1 MMVSSE
7 DGGRRAALG
16 RVGLALAAP
25 FLPLSPLVERASA
38 AEAGQVTKV
47 EDVDRGYSFEYPAGW
62 IKGTAE
68 FPGASKNPAR
78 PTIASFVSPDNK
90 DVNVAVVSYAIQ
102 PDYSKLGSLGTIED
116 VAGTL
121 IGRSGNLDAEMFSQ
135 KEKKI
140 GGVPAYTFDYRIG
153 ERRLKTVFAIE
164 AGQFYGNWL
173 VTITVQAP
181 QKDYTGDNAAAL
193 DAVIQSFTLTPR

>member
-1 MMVSSE
+1 MLRAVVLALCVHQAASFCGPALPLGGSLRKATSCGPMMVSSE

-25 FLPLSPLVERASA
+25 FLPLSPLAERASA

-47 EDVDRGYSFEYPAGW
+47 EDVDRGYSFEYPAGMLDPTSAMDCFCCPNTFFQHRESVCGEMETYEPTALFFAGW

-102 PDYSKLGSLGTIED
+102 
-116 VAGTL
+116 A
-121 IGRSGNLDAEMFSQ
+121 
-135 KEKKI
+135 
-140 GGVPAYTFDYRIG
+140 
-153 ERRLKTVFAIE
+153 
-164 AGQFYGNWL
+164 
-173 VTITVQAP
+173 
-181 QKDYTGDNAAAL
+181 
-193 DAVIQSFTLTPR
+193 